1 MNKHLSCNVQVLC
14 DINISEDV
22 SKVKNAVLNVFPD
35 LRISIA
41 DSQLVGKSNDITY
54 LTNISELIHNKKTN
68 NAFERILKKNT
79 NENSTWFFLNQQAAF
94 VEIVALC
101 NDADES
107 SLGPIKVILEA
118 DDIESVIE
126 LLVLYLL
133 YFSTLCL
140 NKSKNRS
147 R

>member
-1 MNKHLSCNVQVLC
+1 MNKQLSCNVQVLC

-22 SKVKNAVLNVFPD
+22 SKVKNAVLNVFPE

-79 NENSTWFFLNQQAAF
+79 NENSTWFFLNKQAAF
-94 VEIVALC
+94 V
-101 NDADES
+101 
-107 SLGPIKVILEA
+107 
-118 DDIESVIE
+118 
-126 LLVLYLL
+126 
-133 YFSTLCL
+133 
-140 NKSKNRS
+140 
-147 R
+147 

>member
-1 MNKHLSCNVQVLC
+1 MKEFYFFLQLSCNVQVLC

-79 NENSTWFFLNQQAAF
+79 NENSTWFFLNKQAAF

-126 LLVLYLL
+126 LLV
-133 YFSTLCL
+133 
-140 NKSKNRS
+140 
-147 R
+147 

>member
-1 MNKHLSCNVQVLC
+1 MNKQLSCNVQVLC

-68 NAFERILKKNT
+68 NAFERILNKST
-79 NENSTWFFLNQQAAF
+79 NETSTSFFLNKQAAF

-126 LLVLYLL
+126 LLI
-133 YFSTLCL
+133 
-140 NKSKNRS
+140 
-147 R
+147 

>member
-1 MNKHLSCNVQVLC
+1 MNKQLSCNVQVLC

-79 NENSTWFFLNQQAAF
+79 NENSTWFFLNKQAAF

-107 SLGPIKVILEA
+107 SLGQIKLILEA

-126 LLVLYLL
+126 
-133 YFSTLCL
+133 
-140 NKSKNRS
+140 
-147 R
+147 

>member
-1 MNKHLSCNVQVLC
+1 MNKQLSCNVQVLC

-68 NAFERILKKNT
+68 NAFERILKINT
-79 NENSTWFFLNQQAAF
+79 KENSTWFFLNKQAAF

-126 LLVLYLL
+126 LLV
-133 YFSTLCL
+133 
-140 NKSKNRS
+140 
-147 R
+147 

>member
-1 MNKHLSCNVQVLC
+1 MNKQLSCNVQVLC

-41 DSQLVGKSNDITY
+41 DRQLVGKSNDITY

-79 NENSTWFFLNQQAAF
+79 NENSTWFFLNKQAAF

-126 LLVLYLL
+126 LLV
-133 YFSTLCL
+133 
-140 NKSKNRS
+140 
-147 R
+147 

>member
-1 MNKHLSCNVQVLC
+1 MNKQLSCNVQVLC

-79 NENSTWFFLNQQAAF
+79 NENSTWFFLNKQAAF
-94 VEIVALC
+94 V
-101 NDADES
+101 
-107 SLGPIKVILEA
+107 
-118 DDIESVIE
+118 
-126 LLVLYLL
+126 
-133 YFSTLCL
+133 
-140 NKSKNRS
+140 
-147 R
+147 

>member
-1 MNKHLSCNVQVLC
+1 MNKQFSCNVQVLC

-79 NENSTWFFLNQQAAF
+79 NENSTWFFLNKQAAF

-126 LLVLYLL
+126 LLV
-133 YFSTLCL
+133 
-140 NKSKNRS
+140 
-147 R
+147 

>member
-1 MNKHLSCNVQVLC
+1 MNKQLSCNVQVLC

-79 NENSTWFFLNQQAAF
+79 NENSTWFFLNKQAAF

-126 LLVLYLL
+126 LLV
-133 YFSTLCL
+133 
-140 NKSKNRS
+140 
-147 R
+147 

>member
-1 MNKHLSCNVQVLC
+1 MNKQLSCNVQVLC

-79 NENSTWFFLNQQAAF
+79 NENSTWFFLNKQAAF

-126 LLVLYLL
+126 LFV
-133 YFSTLCL
+133 
-140 NKSKNRS
+140 
-147 R
+147 

>member
-1 MNKHLSCNVQVLC
+1 MNKQLSCNVQVLC

-22 SKVKNAVLNVFPD
+22 SKVKNAALNVFPD

-79 NENSTWFFLNQQAAF
+79 NENSTWFFLNKQAAF

-126 LLVLYLL
+126 LLV
-133 YFSTLCL
+133 
-140 NKSKNRS
+140 
-147 R
+147 

>member
-1 MNKHLSCNVQVLC
+1 MNKQLSCNVQDLC

-79 NENSTWFFLNQQAAF
+79 NENSTWFFLNKQAAF

-107 SLGPIKVILEA
+107 SLGPIKVFLEA

-126 LLVLYLL
+126 LLV
-133 YFSTLCL
+133 
-140 NKSKNRS
+140 
-147 R
+147 

>member
-1 MNKHLSCNVQVLC
+1 MNKQLSCNVQVLC

-79 NENSTWFFLNQQAAF
+79 NENSTWIFLNKQAAF

-107 SLGPIKVILEA
+107 SLGPITVILEA

-126 LLVLYLL
+126 LLV
-133 YFSTLCL
+133 
-140 NKSKNRS
+140 
-147 R
+147 

>member
-1 MNKHLSCNVQVLC
+1 MNKQLSCNVQVLC

-68 NAFERILKKNT
+68 NAFERILKKKT
-79 NENSTWFFLNQQAAF
+79 NQNSTSIFLNKQAAF

-126 LLVLYLL
+126 LLV
-133 YFSTLCL
+133 
-140 NKSKNRS
+140 
-147 R
+147 